1 MQTKDKIIEIIIT
14 FLITISIFAI
24 VLFGLGF
31 IVMLLWNWLM
41 PVIFGLTTIT
51 IWQSFGL
58 ILLSSF
64 LLRFKISID
73 HKKPLLTF
81 KHYFNS

>member
-1 MQTKDKIIEIIIT
+1 MQTKDKIIEIIIA

-24 VLFGLGF
+24 VFFGLGF

-64 LLRFKISID
+64 LLRFKILID
-73 HKKPLLTF
+73 HEKPLRTF
-81 KHYFNS
+81 KDYFNS

>member
-1 MQTKDKIIEIIIT
+1 MQTKNKIIEIIIT

-64 LLRFKISID
+64 LLRFKILID
-73 HKKPLLTF
+73 HEKPLRTF
-81 KHYFNS
+81 KDYFNS

>member
-1 MQTKDKIIEIIIT
+1 MQTKNKIIEIIIA

-24 VLFGLGF
+24 ILFGLGF

-73 HKKPLLTF
+73 HEKPLRTF
-81 KHYFNS
+81 KDYFNS

>member
-1 MQTKDKIIEIIIT
+1 MHTKDKIIEIIIA
-14 FLITISIFAI
+14 FFITISIFAI

-64 LLRFKISID
+64 LLRSKISIN
-73 HKKPLLTF
+73 HEKPLRTF
-81 KHYFNS
+81 KDYFNS

>member
-1 MQTKDKIIEIIIT
+1 MQTKDKIIEIIIA
-14 FLITISIFAI
+14 FFITISIFAI

-64 LLRFKISID
+64 LLRFKILID
-73 HKKPLLTF
+73 HEKPLRTF
-81 KHYFNS
+81 KNYFNS

>member
-1 MQTKDKIIEIIIT
+1 MQTKDKIIEIIIA

-24 VLFGLGF
+24 VFFGLGF

-58 ILLSSF
+58 ILLSSL
-64 LLRFKISID
+64 LLRFKILID
-73 HKKPLLTF
+73 HEKPLRTF
-81 KHYFNS
+81 KDYFNS

>member
-64 LLRFKISID
+64 LLRFKILID
-73 HKKPLLTF
+73 HEKPLRTF
-81 KHYFNS
+81 KDYFNS

>member
-1 MQTKDKIIEIIIT
+1 MQTKDKIIEIIIA

-24 VLFGLGF
+24 ILFGLGF

-64 LLRFKISID
+64 LLRFKILIN
-73 HKKPLLTF
+73 HEKPLRTF
-81 KHYFNS
+81 KDYFNS

>member
-1 MQTKDKIIEIIIT
+1 MQTKDKIIEIIIA

-24 VLFGLGF
+24 VFFGFGF

-73 HKKPLLTF
+73 HEKPLRTF
-81 KHYFNS
+81 KDYFNS

>member
-1 MQTKDKIIEIIIT
+1 MQTKDKIIEIIIS
-14 FLITISIFAI
+14 FFVTISIFAI

-73 HKKPLLTF
+73 HEKPLRTF
-81 KHYFNS
+81 KDYFNS

>member
-1 MQTKDKIIEIIIT
+1 MQTKNKIIEIIIT

-24 VLFGLGF
+24 VFFGLGF

-73 HKKPLLTF
+73 HEKPLRTF
-81 KHYFNS
+81 KDYFNS

>member
-1 MQTKDKIIEIIIT
+1 MQTKDKIIEIIIA

-73 HKKPLLTF
+73 HEKPLRTF
-81 KHYFNS
+81 KDYFNS

>member
-1 MQTKDKIIEIIIT
+1 MQTKNKIIEIIIA

-24 VLFGLGF
+24 ILFGLGF

-64 LLRFKISID
+64 LLRFKILID
-73 HKKPLLTF
+73 HEKPLRTF
-81 KHYFNS
+81 KNYFNS

>member
-14 FLITISIFAI
+14 FLITISIFVI
-24 VLFGLGF
+24 VFFGLGF

-73 HKKPLLTF
+73 HEKPLRTF
-81 KHYFNS
+81 KDYFNS

>member
-1 MQTKDKIIEIIIT
+1 MQTKNKIIEIIIA

-24 VLFGLGF
+24 ILFGLGF

-73 HKKPLLTF
+73 HEKPIRTF
-81 KHYFNS
+81 KNYFNS

>member
-1 MQTKDKIIEIIIT
+1 MQTKDKIIEIIIA

-64 LLRFKISID
+64 LLRFKISIN
-73 HKKPLLTF
+73 HEKPLRTF
-81 KHYFNS
+81 KDYFNS

>member
-1 MQTKDKIIEIIIT
+1 MQTKNKIIEIIIA

-73 HKKPLLTF
+73 HEKPLRTF
-81 KHYFNS
+81 KDYFNS

>member
-1 MQTKDKIIEIIIT
+1 MQTKDKIIEIIIA
-14 FLITISIFAI
+14 FLITISIFVI
-24 VLFGLGF
+24 VFFGLGF

-73 HKKPLLTF
+73 HEKPLRTF
-81 KHYFNS
+81 KDYFNS

>member
-1 MQTKDKIIEIIIT
+1 MQTKNKIIEIIIS
-14 FLITISIFAI
+14 FLITISIFVI
-24 VLFGLGF
+24 VFFGLGF

-73 HKKPLLTF
+73 HEKPLRTF
-81 KHYFNS
+81 KDYFNS

>member
-1 MQTKDKIIEIIIT
+1 MQTKDKIIEIIIA

-24 VLFGLGF
+24 VFFGLGF

-64 LLRFKISID
+64 LLRFKISIN
-73 HKKPLLTF
+73 HEKPLRTF
-81 KHYFNS
+81 KDYFNS

>member
-1 MQTKDKIIEIIIT
+1 MQTKDKIIEIIIA

-64 LLRFKISID
+64 LLRFKILID
-73 HKKPLLTF
+73 HEKPLRTF
-81 KHYFNS
+81 KNYFNS

>member
-1 MQTKDKIIEIIIT
+1 MQTKDKIIEIIIA

-24 VLFGLGF
+24 VFFGLGF

-64 LLRFKISID
+64 LLRFKILID
-73 HKKPLLTF
+73 HEKPLRTF
-81 KHYFNS
+81 KNYFNS

>member
-1 MQTKDKIIEIIIT
+1 MQTKNKIIEIIIA
-14 FLITISIFAI
+14 FFVTISIFAI

-73 HKKPLLTF
+73 HEKPLRTF
-81 KHYFNS
+81 KNYFNS

>member
-1 MQTKDKIIEIIIT
+1 MQTKDKIIEIIIA

-24 VLFGLGF
+24 ILFGLGF

-73 HKKPLLTF
+73 HEKPLRTF
-81 KHYFNS
+81 KNYFNS

>member
-64 LLRFKISID
+64 LLRFKISIN
-73 HKKPLLTF
+73 HEKPLRTF
-81 KHYFNS
+81 KDYFNS

>member
-64 LLRFKISID
+64 LLRFKILID
-73 HKKPLLTF
+73 NEKPLRTF
-81 KHYFNS
+81 KDYFNS

>member
-73 HKKPLLTF
+73 HEKPLRTF
-81 KHYFNS
+81 KDYFNS

>member
-1 MQTKDKIIEIIIT
+1 MQTKDKIIEIIIA

-24 VLFGLGF
+24 VFFGLGF

-64 LLRFKISID
+64 LLRFKISIN
-73 HKKPLLTF
+73 HEKPLRTF
-81 KHYFNS
+81 KNYFNS

>member
-1 MQTKDKIIEIIIT
+1 MQTKDKIIEVLIA

-24 VLFGLGF
+24 VFFGLGF

-73 HKKPLLTF
+73 HEKPLRTF
-81 KHYFNS
+81 KDYFNS

>member
-64 LLRFKISID
+64 LLKSKILID
-73 HKKPLLTF
+73 HEKPLRTF
-81 KHYFNS
+81 KNYFNS

>member
-64 LLRFKISID
+64 LLRFKISVN
-73 HKKPLLTF
+73 HEKPLRTF
-81 KHYFNS
+81 KDYFNS

>member
-24 VLFGLGF
+24 VFFGLGF

-64 LLRFKISID
+64 LLRFKILID
-73 HKKPLLTF
+73 HEKPIRTF
-81 KHYFNS
+81 KNYFNS

>member
-1 MQTKDKIIEIIIT
+1 MQTKDKIIEIIIA
-14 FLITISIFAI
+14 FFITISIFAI

-64 LLRFKISID
+64 LLRFKILID
-73 HKKPLLTF
+73 HEKPLRTF
-81 KHYFNS
+81 KDYFNS

>member
-1 MQTKDKIIEIIIT
+1 MQTKDKIIEIIIA

-64 LLRFKISID
+64 LLRFKILID
-73 HKKPLLTF
+73 HEKPLRTF
-81 KHYFNS
+81 KDYFNS

>member
-24 VLFGLGF
+24 VFFGLGF

-64 LLRFKISID
+64 LLRFKILID
-73 HKKPLLTF
+73 HEKPLRSF
-81 KHYFNS
+81 KDYFNS

>member
-1 MQTKDKIIEIIIT
+1 MQTKDKIIEIIIA

-64 LLRFKISID
+64 LLRFKISIN
-73 HKKPLLTF
+73 HEKPLRTF
-81 KHYFNS
+81 KNYFNS